1 MRLLPGICAAILIL
15 QGPADLARAQQSAAT
30 PSQNP
35 GAPAAEEKQRTARET
50 NKQLDQLAC
59 GPSHVRL
66 LHHTEEGPQTLP
78 EAPTGKGLIY
88 VIRTKYVGGSAVQAK
103 LGMDGKWVGVN
114 RIGNYFYLEVD
125 PGPHYFC
132 MKTWGTPPG
141 LLSLVIEKGK
151 TYYLRQHI
159 TMGGDDLDLLD
170 ENDGKQYVAK
180 YHRSSFEEKH
190 DK

>member
-1 MRLLPGICAAILIL
+1 MRFGRGICVATLIF
-15 QGPADLARAQQSAAT
+15 QGVPWFVPAQAPTVT
-30 PSQNP
+30 PSQSP
-35 GAPAAEEKQRTARET
+35 SAAGAEEKPRSAKETRTHLE
-50 NKQLDQLAC
+50 QLAC
-59 GPSHVRL
+59 GPSHVHL
-66 LHHTEEGPQTLP
+66 LHHTQEGPQSLP
-78 EAPTGKGLIY
+78 AAPIDKGLLY

-170 ENDGKQYVAK
+170 ETEGKKYVAK
-180 YHRSSFEEKH
+180 YRRSFFEEKQ